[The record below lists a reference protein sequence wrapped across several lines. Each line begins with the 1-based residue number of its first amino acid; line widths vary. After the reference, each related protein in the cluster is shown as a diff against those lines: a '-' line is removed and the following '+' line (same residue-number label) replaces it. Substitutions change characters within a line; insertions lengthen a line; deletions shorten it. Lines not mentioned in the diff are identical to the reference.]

1 MSCVFYVFTIT
12 IGLGSAAALLDYALP
27 QRFARRWLWFGT
39 LVVSVVAVP
48 LSLLHV
54 SAGVVR
60 ILGVTIAT
68 LGRSATPHDGGL
80 SRVLAWSMSGEPF
93 QFVVVPVWAMA
104 TTILVIVGIVQVWA
118 ISRELTTGTAR
129 TIDGRAVVLSDS
141 MGPGAVQYP
150 RPTILLPRWVLALT
164 ETERRFIIRHEAEH
178 IERKDGALLFCAT
191 AAVVLLPWIV
201 PLWWQLRRLRL
212 AIETDCD
219 RRVVDAL
226 GHAAAYGALLLRV
239 SLAHGDGV
247 GPQPSFV
254 GRRGSL
260 ERRLVC
266 LLEPPRRRTS
276 GRVAGALL
284 ALALAVAVL
293 TMPHP
298 RGHAHSLHRPPTTR
312 ARL

>member
-1 MSCVFYVFTIT
+1 MSCVFYVFTMT
-12 IGLGSAAALLDYALP
+12 IGLGAAAALLDYALP
-27 QRFARRWLWFGT
+27 QRFTRRWLWFGT

-68 LGRSATPHDGGL
+68 LGQAPGPRDGGL

-93 QFVVVPVWAMA
+93 QFVVVPVWAMV
-104 TTILVIVGIVQVWA
+104 TTILFFVGAVQVWA
-118 ISRELTTGTAR
+118 ISRAVTTGTAR
-129 TIDGRAVVLSDS
+129 TVDDRVVVVTDT
-141 MGPGAVQYP
+141 MGPAAVPYP
-150 RPTILLPRWVLALT
+150 RPMILLPRWVLALT

-219 RRVVDAL
+219 RRVIEAL
-226 GHAAAYGALLLRV
+226 GDAAAYGALLLRV

-247 GPQPSFV
+247 ALQPSFV

-266 LLEPPRRRTS
+266 LLEPPRPRRS

-284 ALALAVAVL
+284 ALGLAVAVL

-298 RGHAHSLHRPPTTR
+298 RGHAHSLHRPPATR
-312 ARL
+312 PRP